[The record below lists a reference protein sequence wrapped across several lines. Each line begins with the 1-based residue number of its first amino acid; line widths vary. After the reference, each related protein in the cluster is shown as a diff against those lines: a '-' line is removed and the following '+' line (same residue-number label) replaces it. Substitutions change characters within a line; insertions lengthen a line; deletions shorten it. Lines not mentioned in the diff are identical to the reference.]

1 MVSNRGFSSINI
13 SNSNPTICYD
23 SQFCFKSFSE
33 KKKKTISS
41 LFLLHT
47 NWARSNFFHH
57 IFVYLLFLSLIQ
69 WAADSTQILR
79 KMLSNIFSTKFIIY
93 WIIFWTIHFNLTF
106 IFIAD
111 YKSKCTIKVTSGYNV
126 NKILLSFHEF
136 IEIVL
141 LCWGFS
147 LGTKFEITNDL
158 LFFRFWRKN
167 YDHKVPRWCQ
177 KVYELMFD
185 TNKRTS
191 TRKTI

>member
-1 MVSNRGFSSINI
+1 MSRRQYP
-13 SNSNPTICYD
+13 NSQKNVIKQY
-23 SQFCFKSFSE
+23 
-33 KKKKTISS
+33 
-41 LFLLHT
+41 
-47 NWARSNFFHH
+47 
-57 IFVYLLFLSLIQ
+57 
-69 WAADSTQILR
+69 IL
-79 KMLSNIFSTKFIIY
+79 TKFIIY

-158 LFFRFWRKN
+158 LFFSFLAEKLRSQSSKMMSKSLWTHVWYK
-167 YDHKVPRWCQ
+167 Q
-177 KVYELMFD
+177 
-185 TNKRTS
+185 TNKHTKNNLKAIFVNDIFFACVWFFLYS
-191 TRKTI
+191 SQLS